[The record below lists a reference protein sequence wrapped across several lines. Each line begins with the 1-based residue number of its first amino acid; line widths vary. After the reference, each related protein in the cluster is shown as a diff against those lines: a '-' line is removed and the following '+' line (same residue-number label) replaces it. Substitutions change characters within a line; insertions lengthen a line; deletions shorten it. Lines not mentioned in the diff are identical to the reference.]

1 MNGLIIWAYSNCRST
16 MALYRSV
23 QRLAKCPVKIVL
35 SKADKNCVIPDIRK
49 KVGFREDE
57 FRDVD
62 FILLNNDYS
71 LGIRIMDES
80 PNYTHLFCAYQSE
93 PIYRKLI
100 QEAKR
105 RNERIFIAG
114 EAPCNMS
121 SGWRWWLKEIYLRFV
136 LRWKVRRVVN
146 AAEKFICF
154 SGDAFKLSALAGWP
168 KKKVV
173 PFGYFPPPIER
184 SKCVK
189 RTSNEPFVILTT
201 GILSKYRGADVL
213 VKALKLLKDRGV
225 NYRAIIT
232 QEGEL
237 LPTLKKLAAEF
248 NLPIEFPGF
257 LPMDELIRLYESC
270 SVYVGSGKSEPWGMR
285 LNDAL
290 NCGAPL
296 VISRGMGGV
305 KLVDDYKCGLYYSN
319 NNAKDLADQ
328 FQRLA
333 EDRDLFISVANRA
346 YQVQE
351 KISPESKTQELL
363 DVIWRR

>member
-1 MNGLIIWAYSNCRST
+1 
-16 MALYRSV
+16 
-23 QRLAKCPVKIVL
+23 
-35 SKADKNCVIPDIRK
+35 
-49 KVGFREDE
+49 
-57 FRDVD
+57 
-62 FILLNNDYS
+62 
-71 LGIRIMDES
+71 MDES
-80 PNYTHLFCAYQSE
+80 PNYAHLFCAYQSE

-121 SGWRWWLKEIYLRFV
+121 SGWRWLLKEIYLRFV
-136 LRWKVRRVVN
+136 LRWKVRSVVN

-154 SGDAFKLSALAGWP
+154 SGDAFKLSALAGWSE
-168 KKKVV
+168 KKVA
-173 PFGYFPPPIER
+173 PFGYFPPPIET

-201 GILSKYRGADVL
+201 GILSKYRGADIL

-237 LPTLKKLAAEF
+237 LPSLKKLAAKH

-257 LPMDELIRLYESC
+257 LPMDELIHLYESC

-305 KLVDDYKCGLYYSN
+305 KLVDDYKCGLCYSN
-319 NNAKDLADQ
+319 NNAQDLADQ
-328 FQRLA
+328 LQRMA

-351 KISPESKTQELL
+351 KISPEFKAQELL
-363 DVIWRR
+363 DVIRR

>member
-57 FRDVD
+57 FKDVD
-62 FILLNNDYS
+62 FICLNNDFS
-71 LGIRIMDES
+71 LGIRMMDES

-93 PIYRKLI
+93 SIYRKLI

-136 LRWKVRRVVN
+136 LRWKVRSVVKI
-146 AAEKFICF
+146 AEKFICF

-168 KKKVV
+168 KEKVV
-173 PFGYFPPPIER
+173 PFGYFPPPIEK

-189 RTSNEPFVILTT
+189 RTSNKPFVILTT

-237 LPTLKKLAAEF
+237 LPSLKKTAAKF
-248 NLPIEFPGF
+248 DLPIEFPGF
-257 LPMDELIRLYESC
+257 LSMDELIRLYENC
-270 SVYVGSGKSEPWGMR
+270 SVYVGAGRSEPWGMR

-296 VISRGMGGV
+296 VVSRGMGGV
-305 KLVDDYKCGLYYSN
+305 KLVDDYKCGLAYSDN
-319 NNAKDLADQ
+319 NPYQLANELEQLSKDNELYLSIAEGAYRAKN
-328 FQRLA
+328 
-333 EDRDLFISVANRA
+333 S
-346 YQVQE
+346 
-351 KISPESKTQELL
+351 ISPEEKAKELL
-363 DVIWRR
+363 QVIKL